1 MVLLMRQVYSTYH
14 CARVAAVRTKADIVP
29 PGLARLLQLGLHQP
43 GRGRGAGS
51 EEVRDSRPVVISGCS
66 LSASSLSQIRNSS
79 ISTDAVVQPPTG
91 YYGGNGRHGRLRGYR
106 GER

>member
-1 MVLLMRQVYSTYH
+1 MRQVYSTYH
-14 CARVAAVRTKADIVP
+14 CARVAPVRTKADIVP
-29 PGLARLLQLGLHQP
+29 PGLARLVHLGLHHP

-51 EEVRDSRPVVISGCS
+51 EEVWDSRPVVISGCS
-66 LSASSLSQIRNSS
+66 LSASLLSQIRNSS
-79 ISTDAVVQPPTG
+79 ISTDAVVQLPTG